1 MSIDI
6 RSTLESLF
14 NARASQGDDI
24 AALLEFV
31 PQAAF
36 LADLPS
42 HSIILA
48 NAKLAE
54 LTSFTRAEL
63 RGLSIQQMFPEWEKS
78 TEISDQMVYDDP
90 ATRRLQVQQLIKRN
104 QGKMQVRIMPVP
116 LSQKGKR
123 VFILFDL
130 NDLSGQSSVEI
141 QSYEQFW
148 KSLQTLLLTH
158 QEPDFHL
165 ALSQVLQSGKDITGA
180 DYLAIYQAQHQMPH
194 LTKVSSL
201 EAAIKLPDQLPA
213 QDLIQSNKLDVWT
226 AGRRPATTLHR
237 TARSAHFSYLISAP
251 IGEPHA
257 LIGLVAIAGS
267 DPDSYNISRQAAEV
281 LAIVVNSLYQEH
293 AWAIKNR
300 SELQAQQY
308 EHCINATIEQHMR
321 EGAILV
327 SPSMHILRLNV
338 AAEAILG
345 YSNRQVV
352 RQPVEKI
359 LIGTETLL
367 PALDTAQSGSA
378 TNNLEN
384 LRLFR
389 RNGES
394 FLATVR
400 VYPVINGDQVQA
412 ILVLVQDLSEQ
423 EQYRMQTQHLEQ
435 RAILG
440 EITAIFAHEIRN
452 PINNIS
458 TGLQVLAMNL
468 PEGDQNQESIDRL
481 LQDCDRLNDLIKSV
495 LASSKPMDYEMETL
509 DMPAVLNRLL
519 ENLKPR
525 FSRLNIEHSLQVEP
539 NCPQIK
545 GNLRA
550 LEQVF
555 TNLINNALQQMSEK
569 GGNLTVKIQST
580 GEPDGKEFLEV
591 SIADTGPG
599 IPKEEQEKIFQPFF
613 TTKRDGT
620 GLGLAIV
627 KRIVSAHNGN
637 VGVTSVPGGTAFH
650 VRFPVTCE

>member
-1 MSIDI
+1 
-6 RSTLESLF
+6 
-14 NARASQGDDI
+14 
-24 AALLEFV
+24 
-31 PQAAF
+31 
-36 LADLPS
+36 
-42 HSIILA
+42 
-48 NAKLAE
+48 
-54 LTSFTRAEL
+54 
-63 RGLSIQQMFPEWEKS
+63 
-78 TEISDQMVYDDP
+78 
-90 ATRRLQVQQLIKRN
+90 
-104 QGKMQVRIMPVP
+104 
-116 LSQKGKR
+116 
-123 VFILFDL
+123 
-130 NDLSGQSSVEI
+130 
-141 QSYEQFW
+141 
-148 KSLQTLLLTH
+148 
-158 QEPDFHL
+158 
-165 ALSQVLQSGKDITGA
+165 
-180 DYLAIYQAQHQMPH
+180 
-194 LTKVSSL
+194 
-201 EAAIKLPDQLPA
+201 
-213 QDLIQSNKLDVWT
+213 
-226 AGRRPATTLHR
+226 
-237 TARSAHFSYLISAP
+237 LISAP